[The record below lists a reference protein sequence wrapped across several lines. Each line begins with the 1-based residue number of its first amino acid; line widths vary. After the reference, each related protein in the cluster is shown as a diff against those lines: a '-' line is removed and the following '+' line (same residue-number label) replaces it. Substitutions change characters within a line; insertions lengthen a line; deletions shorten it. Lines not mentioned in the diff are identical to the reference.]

1 MPSRLQG
8 TGEGVKKG
16 LGIVIL
22 MLFLATIPL
31 PIASSATT
39 SESSEV
45 TLYLKGAGSE
55 ATLTPFVELSQLQE
69 SESLANAVNQDVEVG
84 SWSLDKRASGEIE
97 DYTWSLS
104 MNYNLEG
111 AAGAQINGTVEVRI
125 GGETFTGQTNQGGQ
139 FLPQGTGTLNVDIP
153 VESAGTS
160 TGKVTVT
167 LYVSALLSSA
177 PSGQQSL
184 TSLGR

>member
-1 MPSRLQG
+1 MTKSGPVSRRVDVPARLQE

-45 TLYLKGAGSE
+45 TLYLKGDGSE
-55 ATLTPFVELSQLQE
+55 ATLTPFQVELSQLQE
-69 SESLANAVNQDVEVG
+69 SDSLANAVNQDVEVG

-125 GGETFTGQTNQGGQ
+125 GGETF
-139 FLPQGTGTLNVDIP
+139 P
-153 VESAGTS
+153 
-160 TGKVTVT
+160 
-167 LYVSALLSSA
+167 
-177 PSGQQSL
+177 
-184 TSLGR
+184 

>member
-1 MPSRLQG
+1 M
-8 TGEGVKKG
+8 KKG

-55 ATLTPFVELSQLQE
+55 ATLTPFQVELSQLQE
-69 SESLANAVNQDVEVG
+69 SESLANAVNQDVEGG

-97 DYTWSLS
+97 DYTMVPIHEL
-104 MNYNLEG
+104 
-111 AAGAQINGTVEVRI
+111 
-125 GGETFTGQTNQGGQ
+125 
-139 FLPQGTGTLNVDIP
+139 
-153 VESAGTS
+153 
-160 TGKVTVT
+160 
-167 LYVSALLSSA
+167 
-177 PSGQQSL
+177 QSRRC
-184 TSLGR
+184 SRGSN